1 MFIHV
6 VHRLNW
12 PILVVI
18 SLFAF
23 PLGGAEFVKLVEIWR
38 VRSAPLVQGK
48 VLQREEIRKWGGIP
62 ATRLT
67 IKVTNSEDTVT
78 AVMPNHTAETFGG
91 LVQFHYSGD
100 PGQTVHLEGE
110 DNPAWLVLIMWGL
123 PALLWVVYFSLRGKP
138 QWRSIVD

>member
-78 AVMPNHTAETFGG
+78 AVMPNHTAETLGG
-91 LVQFHYSGD
+91 LVQFTIQETRGRLCILKGRTIRRGSC
-100 PGQTVHLEGE
+100 
-110 DNPAWLVLIMWGL
+110 
-123 PALLWVVYFSLRGKP
+123 LLCGACPRCFGWST
-138 QWRSIVD
+138 SA